1 MFERYDV
8 ARMYVDPRH
17 WETQADAWAAEHG
30 DDVVVVWPTNQINRM
45 FDALVRFLEDT
56 TEGLTTHDN
65 DPTLRLHAL
74 AARKVAKPGD
84 KYILGKPA
92 ETQKIDLLMADVLA
106 HEAAADQRA
115 EGWQQQDNRVI
126 VFR

>member
-1 MFERYDV
+1 
-8 ARMYVDPRH
+8 
-17 WETQADAWAAEHG
+17 
-30 DDVVVVWPTNQINRM
+30 M

-56 TEGLTTHDN
+56 AEGLTTHDD
-65 DPTLRLHAL
+65 DPTVKVHAL

-84 KYILGKPA
+84 KYILDKPA

-115 EGWQQQDNRVI
+115 EGWQKQDTRVI